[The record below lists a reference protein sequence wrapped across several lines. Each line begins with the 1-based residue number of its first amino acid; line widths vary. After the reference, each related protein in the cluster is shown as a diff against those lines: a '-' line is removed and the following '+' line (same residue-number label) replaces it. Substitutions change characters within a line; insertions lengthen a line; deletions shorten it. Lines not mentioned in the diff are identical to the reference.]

1 MVALALAAV
10 LASCSSPPPRHQGTA
25 VAEAAL
31 RAGSPALALQA
42 VQGILAQT
50 PDDVPALLIQGDA
63 AALLGQRDEAAAA
76 FTRALRHSPDST
88 RAKLGLGR
96 LRLYTD
102 ANEAASL
109 FQDVVKQEPRNLS
122 ALNNLGIAHDLLG
135 QHQKAQESYRRA
147 RAIDPTNSP
156 AQVNM
161 ALSLAMS
168 GNTADAVLLIAPL
181 ATDPSATPQMRHD
194 YAVVLAM
201 AGRESE
207 AGQILARDLPPDQ
220 VKQALDTIRQQRAG
234 GS

>member
-1 MVALALAAV
+1 
-10 LASCSSPPPRHQGTA
+10 
-25 VAEAAL
+25 VAEEAL

-42 VQGILAQT
+42 AQGILAQA

-63 AALLGQRDEAAAA
+63 SAQLGKREQAAESFA
-76 FTRALRHSPDST
+76 RALRLKSDSV

-102 ANEAASL
+102 ANDAAAL
-109 FQDVVKQEPRNLS
+109 FEDVVKQEPHNSS
-122 ALNNLGIAHDLLG
+122 ALNNLGVARDLLG
-135 QHQKAQESYRRA
+135 QHQQAQEAYRQV
-147 RAIDPTNSP
+147 RAIDPTNT
-156 AQVNM
+156 AGQVNM

-168 GNTADAVLLIAPL
+168 GNGADAVLLIAPL
-181 ATDPSATPQMRHD
+181 ATAPSANPQIRHD

-207 AGQILARDLPPDQ
+207 ARQILARDLPPDQ